1 MGISISGSNAIS
13 GLGGNDTDFDKVL
26 TQLKQIE
33 KTQLNRLEAWKSD
46 WQLRYD
52 GFTQIIDQIQAAS
65 SMLAKLSD
73 KNNFV
78 TKLVNSSN
86 DNILTAVANAS
97 AQDVQHTVKVNQVA
111 SNAIWANTG
120 HVFESKTDI
129 INTTGE
135 NQYFSYT
142 YAGKR
147 HDFKVP
153 PNTTLDSFVSMVNN
167 SSDNPGIKLS
177 LIQTGSGY
185 VFQVAGKDTGA
196 ANDLIIHDSKLVGMD
211 ATGSTSTWQTNAA
224 LDLGETMT
232 SPTKYVFDL
241 VLANGS
247 KKSVTVSGDKSPED
261 LCAALENA
269 AGKGV
274 IKAEVGADGTLTISG
289 VQSFSRRTAGDEA
302 YVPASTQVTLAGE
315 LKDNKG
321 EYVKLNAEGGLA
333 DGLADDDL
341 ITFTMTL
348 DDGTTRSF
356 DIKAGAT
363 KRDLLVQMAQATQED
378 TSLDIGLMGNS
389 WGTNLSGVRRVSFAA
404 QNDATLND
412 SVLKTKTT
420 DATGVRDTLG
430 GTMQAATTLTFKDDK
445 LAERVDG
452 KEAGAD
458 AGDLVYTLTT
468 QSGQVYYLK
477 GLKGDMTNGDL
488 ADAIKNGQ
496 GLVDADGNAVTW
508 GEAGITMTFD
518 DDAGTVS
525 LDGVLSFRLTTGSAS
540 AEGYSASLSATTT
553 ITAANGNPGA
563 TSSGNLFY
571 QPAEGG
577 FQLEKTPDLVYTIT
591 TNSGV
596 TGTLTLASGTS
607 MKDVLAALKDP
618 TNAGWA
624 WTDAAGDPATAP
636 ADFGVRFTDANGKEY
651 LDASGNPL
659 APDAIDGPVYLN
671 FDNAQ
676 AASGPGV
683 TGQVATSSNWNIQ
696 RAANARYQVDNW
708 PIEMESASNKIT
720 DVIEGVVFTIQD
732 VGEARMSVSTD
743 ITSVEQS
750 IQDFLDAV
758 NSVLLTVNDLMKY
771 DETKEVTSNDPNDIG
786 NSNYSASGLTNQKGG
801 ILMGN
806 YGVQLFKSRFSSV
819 LSSSPPGFKSRQSAT
834 DVLSGDVLASLANL
848 GIKTDT
854 DQNSDTYGLLVI
866 APSSSIAELQSIDKE
881 NYSSMITDNLE
892 AVVDFFCA
900 SGTGSSTSTDFR
912 YGSHVEGITK
922 GGNYEVKYS
931 VDEDG
936 NITKV
941 TVGGVEAKRDESQA
955 GYYYSVASGDARGL
969 SILIDDL
976 TPGEHPPAGEDPMY
990 VRIKQG
996 LVQTTQSFLKDEL
1009 VFNDVNISANST
1021 PKQIEDAMALKAKN
1035 GALMSLRDNYM
1046 TVMKNIDV
1054 KIEREQRRLETWE
1067 SRQKAIFAN
1076 LETLLKQYDEKQ
1088 TSLEAQLKQLGGNS

>member
-1 MGISISGSNAIS
+1 MSISISGSNSIS

-52 GFTQIIDQIQAAS
+52 GFTQIIEQIQAAS
-65 SMLAKLSD
+65 SMLAQLSD

-97 AQDVQHTVKVNQVA
+97 AQDVQHTIKVNQVA

-135 NQYFSYT
+135 AQYFSYT

-153 PNTTLDSFVSMVNN
+153 ANTTLDSFVSMVNN

-196 ANDLIIHDSKLVGMD
+196 ANDLIIHDSNLVGMS

-241 VLANGS
+241 VLANGA

-261 LCAALENA
+261 LCVALENA
-269 AGKGV
+269 AGQGV

-289 VQSFSRRTAGDEA
+289 VQSFSRRTVGDEE

-315 LKDNKG
+315 LKNNKG
-321 EYVKLNAEGGLA
+321 EYVKLNEAGGFA
-333 DGLADDDL
+333 AGLGDDDL
-341 ITFTMTL
+341 ITFTMTM
-348 DDGTTRSF
+348 DDGTTRTF

-363 KRDLLVQMAQATQED
+363 KRDLLVQMGQATQD
-378 TSLDIGLMGNS
+378 GTSLDIGLMGTS
-389 WGTNLSGVRRVSFAA
+389 WGTNLSGVTGISFAA
-404 QNDATLND
+404 QNGATLND
-412 SVLKTKTT
+412 SVLKTKLT
-420 DATGVRDTLG
+420 DATGVKDTLG
-430 GTMQAATTLTFKDDK
+430 GTMKATSTLTFKDDK
-445 LAERVDG
+445 LSERIDG
-452 KEAGAD
+452 KKAD
-458 AGDLVYTLTT
+458 DESAEDLVYTLTT
-468 QSGQVYYLK
+468 QSGDVLYLK
-477 GLKGDMTNGDL
+477 GLKGNMTNEDL
-488 ADAIKNGQ
+488 YNAIKNGQ
-496 GLVDADGNAVTW
+496 GLVDADGNAVSW
-508 GEAGITMTFD
+508 DDAGITVTFD

-525 LDGVLSFRLTTGSAS
+525 LDGVRSFQLTTGSAS
-540 AEGYSASLSATTT
+540 DEGYSTSLSATTS
-553 ITAANGNPGA
+553 IPA
-563 TSSGNLFY
+563 TSGGAAGNLFY
-571 QPAEGG
+571 EPAEGG
-577 FQLEKTPDLVYTIT
+577 FQLEKTPALVYTIT

-624 WTDAAGDPATAP
+624 WTDAAGDPAAAP
-636 ADFGVRFTDANGKEY
+636 ADFGVRFTDADGNEY
-651 LDASGNPL
+651 VDAAGNPL
-659 APDAIDGPVYLN
+659 SLDAIDGPVYLN
-671 FDNAQ
+671 FDNVQ
-676 AASGPGV
+676 GASGPGV

-708 PIEMESASNKIT
+708 PIEMESATNKIS

-732 VGEARMSVSTD
+732 VGDARMSVSTD

-750 IQDFLDAV
+750 IQNFLDAV
-758 NSVLLTVNDLMKY
+758 NSVLLTVNSLMKY

-786 NSNYSASGLTNQKGG
+786 SDNYSPSGLTNQKGG

-819 LSSSPPGFKSRQSAT
+819 ISSSPPGFKSRQSAT

-854 DQNSDTYGLLVI
+854 DENSDTYGLLVI
-866 APSSSIAELQSIDKE
+866 APSSSLAELQSMDKE
-881 NYSSMITDNLE
+881 NYSNMITNNLE

-941 TVGGVEAKRDESQA
+941 TVGGVEATRDESQP
-955 GYYYSVASGDARGL
+955 GHYYSVASGDARGL
-969 SILIDDL
+969 AILIDDL

-1009 VFNDVNISANST
+1009 VFNNVNIPANAT
-1021 PKQIEDAMALKAKN
+1021 AKELEDAMALKSKN

-1067 SRQKAIFAN
+1067 ARQKAIFAN

>member
-46 WQLRYD
+46 WKLRYD
-52 GFTQIIDQIQAAS
+52 GFTQIIEQIQAAS
-65 SMLAKLSD
+65 SMLSQLSD
-73 KNNFV
+73 RNNFV
-78 TKLVNSSN
+78 SKLVNSSN

-167 SSDNPGIKLS
+167 SSENPGIKVS

-211 ATGSTSTWQTNAA
+211 ASGSTSTWQTNAA
-224 LDLGETMT
+224 LDLDQSMT
-232 SPTKYVFDL
+232 APTKYVFDL
-241 VLANGS
+241 VLANGT
-247 KKSVTVSGDKSPED
+247 KKTVTVSGDKSPED
-261 LCAALENA
+261 LCVALENA

-274 IKAEVGADGTLTISG
+274 IKASVDENGTLTVSG
-289 VQSFSRRTAGDEA
+289 VQSISRRTNKDEA
-302 YVPASTQVTLAGE
+302 YVPASTQVTLSGE
-315 LKDNKG
+315 LKNNKG
-321 EYVKLNAEGGLA
+321 EYVKLNEAGGLA
-333 DGLADDDL
+333 EGLGDDDL
-341 ITFTMTL
+341 ISFTMEME
-348 DDGTTRSF
+348 DGTTRTF
-356 DIKAGAT
+356 EIKAGAT
-363 KRDLLVQMAQATQED
+363 KRDLLVQMAQATQEGS
-378 TSLDIGLMGNS
+378 SLDIGLMGAS
-389 WGTNLSGVRRVSFAA
+389 WGTNLSGVTGLTFAA
-404 QNDATLND
+404 QNGGPLNE
-412 SVLKTKTT
+412 SALKTKTT
-420 DATGVRDTLG
+420 EATGVKDTLG
-430 GTMQAATTLTFKDDK
+430 GSLSSTTTLTFKSDK
-445 LAERVDG
+445 LSDRIDG
-452 KEAGAD
+452 KKAGEDAD
-458 AGDLVYTLTT
+458 TLVYTLVKDDGEAVYLTIS
-468 QSGQVYYLK
+468 SGA
-477 GLKGDMTNGDL
+477 TNQDL
-488 ADAIKNGQ
+488 RDAIA
-496 GLVDADGNAVTW
+496 GLGIDV
-508 GEAGITMTFD
+508 EAD
-518 DDAGTVS
+518 DDAGT
-525 LDGVLSFRLTTGSAS
+525 LDLKGIKSFRLTTGAVSNPA
-540 AEGYSASLSATTT
+540 YSTSLSATTT
-553 ITAANGNPGA
+553 IPA
-563 TSSGNLFY
+563 TSGDPSSGDLFF

-577 FQLEKTPDLVYTIT
+577 FQLEKTPDLVYSIT
-591 TNSGV
+591 TNSGAK
-596 TGTLTLASGTS
+596 GTLTLASGTS
-607 MKDVLAALKDP
+607 MKDVLSALKDP

-624 WTDAAGDPATAP
+624 WTDEAGDPAAAP
-636 ADFGVRFTDANGKEY
+636 ADFGVRFTDANGNEY

-659 APDAIDGPVYLN
+659 SLDAIDGPVYLS
-671 FDNAQ
+671 FDNVQ

-732 VGEARMSVSTD
+732 TGEARLAVSTD

-750 IQDFLDAV
+750 IQNFLDAV

-771 DETKEVTSNDPNDIG
+771 DETKDVTSNDPNDIG
-786 NSNYSASGLTNQKGG
+786 SDNYSPSGLTNQKGG

-834 DVLSGDVLASLANL
+834 DMLSGDVLASLANL

-854 DQNSDTYGLLVI
+854 DENSDTYGLLVI
-866 APSSSIAELQSIDKE
+866 APNSTLAELQSIDKE
-881 NYSSMITDNLE
+881 NYSNMITNNLE

-922 GGNYEVKYS
+922 GGNYEVSYT

-941 TVGGVEAKRDESQA
+941 MVGGVEAKRDESQP

-969 SILIDDL
+969 SLLIDDL
-976 TPGEHPPAGEDPMY
+976 TPGDHPPAGAEPMY

-996 LVQTTQSFLKDEL
+996 LVQTTQSFLKSEL
-1009 VFNDVNISANST
+1009 VFNDVSISANST
-1021 PKQIEDAMALKAKN
+1021 PKQIEDAMALKAQN

-1046 TVMKNIDV
+1046 NVMKNIDV

-1067 SRQKAIFAN
+1067 ARQKAIFAN

-1088 TSLEAQLKQLGGNS
+1088 TSLEAQLKQLSGNS

>member
-1 MGISISGSNAIS
+1 MGVSISGSNAIS
-13 GLGGNDTDFDKVL
+13 GLGGGDTDFDKVL

-52 GFTQIIDQIQAAS
+52 GFTQIIEQIQAAS
-65 SMLAKLSD
+65 SMLSKLSD

-78 TKLVNSSN
+78 SKLVNSSN
-86 DNILTAVANAS
+86 ENILTAVANAS
-97 AQDVQHTVKVNQVA
+97 AQDVQHNIKVSQVA
-111 SNAIWANTG
+111 SNSIWANTG

-135 NQYFSYT
+135 AQYFSYT

-153 PNTTLDSFVSMVNN
+153 ANTTLDSFVSMVNN

-196 ANDLIIHDSKLVGMD
+196 ANDLIIHDSNLVGMS
-211 ATGSTSTWQTNAA
+211 ASGSSSTWQTNAA

-241 VLANGS
+241 VLANGA
-247 KKSVTVSGDKSPED
+247 KKSITVSGDKSPED
-261 LCAALENA
+261 LCVALENA

-289 VQSFSRRTAGDEA
+289 VQSFSRRTVDDEA
-302 YVPASTQVTLAGE
+302 YVPPSTQVTLAGE
-315 LKDNKG
+315 LKNNKG
-321 EYVKLNAEGGLA
+321 EYVKLNEAGGLA
-333 DGLADDDL
+333 DGLGNDDL
-341 ITFTMTL
+341 ITFTMTM
-348 DDGTTRSF
+348 DDGTTRTF

-363 KRDLLVQMAQATQED
+363 KRDLLVQMAQATQD
-378 TSLDIGLMGNS
+378 GSSIDIGLMGTS
-389 WGTNLSGVRRVSFAA
+389 WGTNLSGVTDVSFAA
-404 QNDATLND
+404 KDGADLND
-412 SVLKTKTT
+412 SVLKTKLT
-420 DATGVRDTLG
+420 DATGVKDTLG
-430 GTMQAATTLTFKDDK
+430 GTMKATSTLTFKDDK
-445 LAERVDG
+445 LSERLDG
-452 KEAGAD
+452 KKAD
-458 AGDLVYTLTT
+458 DKSAEDLVYTLTT
-468 QSGQVYYLK
+468 QSGDVLYLK
-477 GLKGDMTNGDL
+477 GLKGNMTNEDL
-488 ADAIKNGQ
+488 YNAIKSGQ
-496 GLVDADGNAVTW
+496 GLEDAAGNPVSW
-508 GEAGITMTFD
+508 GAAGITVTFD

-525 LDGVLSFRLTTGSAS
+525 LDGVRSFQLTTGTA
-540 AEGYSASLSATTT
+540 AGEGYSASLSATTT
-553 ITAANGNPGA
+553 IAA
-563 TSSGNLFY
+563 TSGTPGVGNLFF
-571 QPAEGG
+571 QADDGS

-624 WTDAAGDPATAP
+624 WTDADGNAASAP
-636 ADFGVRFTDANGKEY
+636 ADFAVKLTDASGKEY
-651 LDASGNPL
+651 LDADGNPL
-659 APDAIDGPVYLN
+659 DPDDIDGPVYLS
-671 FDNAQ
+671 FDNVQ
-676 AASGPGV
+676 AATGPGV

-708 PIEMESASNKIT
+708 PIEMESASNKIS

-732 VGEARMSVSTD
+732 VGDARMSVSTD

-758 NSVLLTVNDLMKY
+758 NSVLLTVNELMKY

-786 NSNYSASGLTNQKGG
+786 NDNYSPSGLTNQKGG

-806 YGVQLFKSRFSSV
+806 YGVQLFKSRFSSL
-819 LSSSPPGFKSRQSAT
+819 LSTSPPGFKSRQSAT

-854 DQNSDTYGLLVI
+854 DENSDTYGLLVI
-866 APSSSIAELQSIDKE
+866 APSSSLAELQSIDKE
-881 NYSSMITDNLE
+881 NYSNMITNNLE

-941 TVGGVEAKRDESQA
+941 TVGGVEAKRDESQP
-955 GYYYSVASGDARGL
+955 GHYYSVASGDARGL
-969 SILIDDL
+969 AILIDDL

-1009 VFNDVNISANST
+1009 VFNNVNISPNASA
-1021 PKQIEDAMALKAKN
+1021 KEIEDAMALKSKN

-1067 SRQKAIFAN
+1067 ARQKAIFAN

-1088 TSLEAQLKQLGGNS
+1088 TSLEAQLKQLSGNS

>member
-1 MGISISGSNAIS
+1 MGISISGSNSIS

-46 WQLRYD
+46 WKLRYD
-52 GFTQIIDQIQAAS
+52 GFTQIIEQIQAAS
-65 SMLAKLSD
+65 SMLSQLSD
-73 KNNFV
+73 RNNFV
-78 TKLVNSSN
+78 SKLVNSSN

-120 HVFESKTDI
+120 HIFESKTDI

-167 SSDNPGIKLS
+167 SSENPGIKVS

-211 ATGSTSTWQTNAA
+211 ASSSTSTWQTNAA
-224 LDLGETMT
+224 LDLDQSMT
-232 SPTKYVFDL
+232 APTKYVFDL
-241 VLANGS
+241 VLANGT
-247 KKSVTVSGDKSPED
+247 KKTVTVSGDKSPED
-261 LCAALENA
+261 LCVALENA

-274 IKAEVGADGTLTISG
+274 IKASVDENGTLTVSG
-289 VQSFSRRTAGDEA
+289 VQSISRRTNKDDA
-302 YVPASTQVTLAGE
+302 YVPASTQVTLSGE
-315 LKDNKG
+315 LKNNKG

-333 DGLADDDL
+333 DGLGDDEL
-341 ITFTMTL
+341 ISFTMEME
-348 DDGTTRSF
+348 DGTTRTF
-356 DIKAGAT
+356 EIKAGAT
-363 KRDLLVQMAQATQED
+363 KRDLLVQMAQATQEGS
-378 TSLDIGLMGNS
+378 SLDIGLYGSS
-389 WGTNLSGVRRVSFAA
+389 WGTNLSGVTGVTFAA
-404 QNDATLND
+404 QNGDPLNE
-412 SVLKTKTT
+412 SALKTKTT
-420 DATGVRDTLG
+420 EATGVKDTLG
-430 GTMQAATTLTFKDDK
+430 GSVSATTTLTFKDDK
-445 LAERVDG
+445 LSDRIDG
-452 KEAGAD
+452 KKDGEDAD
-458 AGDLVYTLTT
+458 TLVYTLLKDDGEAVYLTIS
-468 QSGQVYYLK
+468 SGA
-477 GLKGDMTNGDL
+477 TNQDL
-488 ADAIKNGQ
+488 RDAIA
-496 GLVDADGNAVTW
+496 GLGIDV
-508 GEAGITMTFD
+508 EAD
-518 DDAGTVS
+518 DDAGT
-525 LDGVLSFRLTTGSAS
+525 LDLKGIKSFRLTTGAVSNPA
-540 AEGYSASLSATTT
+540 YSTSLSATTT
-553 ITAANGNPGA
+553 IPAANGDP
-563 TSSGNLFY
+563 SSGNLFY
-571 QPAEGG
+571 EPAEGG
-577 FQLEKTPDLVYTIT
+577 FQLEKTPDLVYSIT

-596 TGTLTLASGTS
+596 KGTLTLASGTS
-607 MKDVLAALKDP
+607 MKDVLSALKDP
-618 TNAGWA
+618 THAGWA
-624 WTDAAGDPATAP
+624 WTDEAGDPASAP
-636 ADFGVRFTDANGKEY
+636 SDFGVRFTDANGNEY

-659 APDAIDGPVYLN
+659 SLDAIDGPVYLS
-671 FDNAQ
+671 FDNVQ

-708 PIEMESASNKIT
+708 PIEMESATNKIT

-732 VGEARMSVSTD
+732 TGEARLAVSTD

-750 IQDFLDAV
+750 IQNFLDAV

-786 NSNYSASGLTNQKGG
+786 TDNYSPSGLTNQKGG

-834 DVLSGDVLASLANL
+834 DMLSGDVLASLANL

-854 DQNSDTYGLLVI
+854 DENSDTYGLLVI
-866 APSSSIAELQSIDKE
+866 APNSTLAELQSIDKE
-881 NYSSMITDNLE
+881 NYSNMITNNLE

-922 GGNYEVKYS
+922 GGNYEVSYT
-931 VDEDG
+931 VDEAG

-941 TVGGVEAKRDESQA
+941 MVGGVEAKRDESQP

-969 SILIDDL
+969 SLLIDDL
-976 TPGEHPPAGEDPMY
+976 TPGEHPPAGAEPMY

-996 LVQTTQSFLKDEL
+996 LVQTTQSFLKSEL
-1009 VFNDVNISANST
+1009 VFNDVSISANST
-1021 PKQIEDAMALKAKN
+1021 PKQIEDAMALKAQN

-1046 TVMKNIDV
+1046 NVMKNIDV

-1067 SRQKAIFAN
+1067 ARQKAIFAN

-1088 TSLEAQLKQLGGNS
+1088 TSLEAQLKQLSGNS

>member
-13 GLGGNDTDFDKVL
+13 GLSGNDTDFDKVL

-33 KTQLNRLEAWKSD
+33 STQLNRLEAWKSD
-46 WQLRYD
+46 WNLRYEA
-52 GFTQIIDQIQAAS
+52 FTQIIEQIQAAS
-65 SMLAKLSD
+65 SMLSQLSD

-86 DNILTAVANAS
+86 DNIITAVANAS
-97 AQDVQHTVKVNQVA
+97 AQDVQHTIKVDQVA

-135 NQYFSYT
+135 AQYFSYT

-153 PNTTLDSFVSMVNN
+153 ANTTLDSFVSMINN
-167 SSDNPGIKLS
+167 SSDNPGIKVS

-241 VLANGS
+241 VLANGT
-247 KKSVTVSGDKSPED
+247 KKSVTVSGDKSPEE

-274 IKAEVGADGTLTISG
+274 ITATVDEDGTLQVSG
-289 VQSFSRRTAGDEA
+289 VQSISRRTSGDEA
-302 YVPASTQVTLAGE
+302 YVAASTQVTLAGD
-315 LKDNKG
+315 LKNNKG
-321 EYVKLNAEGGLA
+321 EYIKLNAEGGLA
-333 DGLADDDL
+333 EGLGDDDL

-348 DDGTTRSF
+348 DDGTTRTF

-363 KRDLLVQMAQATQED
+363 KRDLLVQMAQATQD
-378 TSLDIGLMGNS
+378 GTSLDIGLIGNG
-389 WGTNLSGVRRVSFAA
+389 WGSTLSGVTDISFAA
-404 QNDATLND
+404 QNGETLNE
-412 SVLKTKTT
+412 SALKTKFTE
-420 DATGVRDTLG
+420 ATGVKDTLG
-430 GTMQAATTLTFKDDK
+430 GTLSATTTLTFKDDK
-445 LAERVDG
+445 LSDRIDG
-452 KEAGAD
+452 KKDDAD
-458 AGDLVYTLTT
+458 ADDLVYTLTT
-468 QSGQVYYLK
+468 QSGEVLYLK
-477 GLKGDMTNGDL
+477 GLKGNMTNEDL
-488 ADAIKNGQ
+488 REAIKNGQ
-496 GLVDADGNAVTW
+496 GLVDADGNAVSW
-508 GEAGITMTFD
+508 DDAGITVTFD

-525 LDGVLSFRLTTGSAS
+525 LDGVRSFQLTSGTAAS
-540 AEGYSASLSATTT
+540 GAYSASLSSTTT
-553 ITAANGNPGA
+553 IPAASGD
-563 TSSGNLFY
+563 SSAGNLFF
-571 QPAEGG
+571 QASDGS
-577 FQLEKTPDLVYTIT
+577 FQLEETPELVYTVT

-596 TGTLTLASGTS
+596 TGTLTLPSGTS

-618 TNAGWA
+618 TSASWS
-624 WTDAAGDPATAP
+624 WTDQAGDPATPP
-636 ADFGVRFTDANGKEY
+636 ADFAVHFTDA
-651 LDASGNPL
+651 DGNAVSL
-659 APDAIDGPVYLN
+659 EDSDGPVYLK
-671 FDNAQ
+671 FDNVQTAT
-676 AASGPGV
+676 GPGIA
-683 TGQVATSSNWNIQ
+683 GQVATSSNWNIQ

-708 PIEMESASNKIT
+708 PIMMESDSNQIS

-732 VGEARMSVSTD
+732 EGDARISVSTD

-750 IQDFLDAV
+750 IQNFLDAV
-758 NSVLLTVNDLMKY
+758 NSVLLTVNELMKY

-786 NSNYSASGLTNQKGG
+786 SGNYSASGLTNQKGG
-801 ILMGN
+801 LLMGN

-819 LSSSPPGFKSRQSAT
+819 LSTSPPGFQSRQSAN
-834 DVLSGDVLASLANL
+834 DILSGDVLASLANL

-866 APSSSIAELQSIDKE
+866 APSSSIAELQSLDKE
-881 NYSSMITDNLE
+881 NYTNMITNNLE

-922 GGNYEVKYS
+922 GGTYEVKYS

-941 TVGGVEAKRDESQA
+941 TVGGVEATRDESQA

-996 LVQTTQSFLKDEL
+996 LVQTTQSFLKAEL
-1009 VFNDVNISANST
+1009 VFNDVNISANAT
-1021 PKQIEDAMALKAKN
+1021 EQQIADAMALKSQN

-1054 KIEREQRRLETWE
+1054 KIEREQRRLDMWE

-1076 LETLLKQYDEKQ
+1076 LETLLSQYSEKQ
-1088 TSLEAQLKQLGGNS
+1088 SSLDAQLKQLSGNS